1 MRPLSFV
8 FAVLALLPTAAQ
20 AQLFPRLFGGKQT
33 SQVGS
38 ACPGGVCPTAMPPQ
52 ASQQQTIAN
61 ASLFPHFPMV
71 ASNFRSVGVGLNLS
85 RSGTSWINRD
95 GLSPRQHLE
104 REHGTD
110 TSGMTEAE
118 VLAARDHYHNTYG
131 AGHPVKESRSRSIG
145 LTLTRSNTQQANYP
159 AVASTVG
166 YGSLG
171 SLAVHSQ
178 ATRIASGFGSAGS
191 RVSGYGSAGGLSV
204 GSLDHDGLVITSVS
218 APITM
223 PSFTPTIQAALTP
236 IVTQG
241 PSVVP
246 VPVVAA
252 AVEVRAS
259 REFKQSLRGA
269 ITQAR
274 RDGKITIG
282 EALELQTAS
291 YSPAFVRN
299 AERLAVIQMVASGES
314 QDSIPRTEDGK
325 VDVAGINWGELGKFL
340 QLVLPLLLEF
350 LKGLGL

>member
-1 MRPLSFV
+1 MRSLSLV
-8 FAVLALLPTAAQ
+8 FAVVAILPTSAH
-20 AQLFPRLFGGKQT
+20 AQLFPRLFGGKST
-33 SQVGS
+33 QVGS
-38 ACPGGVCPTAMPPQ
+38 ACPGGVCPTAAPQ
-52 ASQQQTIAN
+52 A
-61 ASLFPHFPMV
+61 
-71 ASNFRSVGVGLNLS
+71 NFRSVGVGLNLS

-159 AVASTVG
+159 AVASSTG

-178 ATRIASGFGSAGS
+178 AARIANGFGSAGS
-191 RVSGYGSAGGLSV
+191 RASGYGSAGGLSV
-204 GSLDHDGLVITSVS
+204 GSLDHDGLVIASVS

-223 PSFTPTIQAALTP
+223 PTFTPTIQAALTP
-236 IVTQG
+236 IVIQS

-246 VPVVAA
+246 VPVVTAA
-252 AVEVRAS
+252 IETRVS
-259 REFKQSLRGA
+259 REFKQTLRSS

-274 RDGKITIG
+274 RDGKITIAD
-282 EALELQTAS
+282 ALQLQTAS
-291 YSPAFVRN
+291 YSPAFLRE
-299 AERLAVIQMVASGES
+299 AERLAITQMVVSGENPEL
-314 QDSIPRTEDGK
+314 IPRDDDGR
-325 VDVAGINWGELGKFL
+325 VDAAGINWGELGKFL
-340 QLVLPLLLEF
+340 QMFLPLLLEF